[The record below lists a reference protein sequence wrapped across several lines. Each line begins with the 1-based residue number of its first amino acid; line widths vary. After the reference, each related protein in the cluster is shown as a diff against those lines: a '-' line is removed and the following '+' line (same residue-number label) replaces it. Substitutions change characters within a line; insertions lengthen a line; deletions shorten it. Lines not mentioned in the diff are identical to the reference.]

1 MNKHPSAASVGAE
14 VRGLLAKH
22 RISQA
27 AAGTRLG
34 LSQAAMSRRLTGEIP
49 FNVDELS
56 ALADL
61 LGVPASTLLD
71 AAPTP

>member
-1 MNKHPSAASVGAE
+1 MHPNPTAKHVGAE

-22 RISQA
+22 RISQT
-27 AAGTRLG
+27 AAGQRLG
-34 LSQAAMSRRLTGEIP
+34 LSQAAMSRRINGEIP

-61 LGVPASTLLD
+61 LGVPASTLLG
-71 AAPTP
+71 AAATS